1 MKLKTGNYAGQISWN
16 LGSCQSKRQGYGS
29 YARYVEQCC
38 LPTGSYTLQC
48 KDSASNGWHGGY
60 IEVDGQKYCDNFLG
74 GNVETSQI
82 TVEGNGKYF
91 SYFASILFSIC
102 SRLVIFLHLNSI
114 SRVRPSSLH
123 GT

>member
-48 KDSASNGWHGGY
+48 KDSGGNGWQGGY
-60 IEVDGQKYCDNFLG
+60 IEVGGQKYCDPVQFRT
-74 GNVETSQI
+74 GNTHTTQI

-91 SYFASILFSIC
+91 SHFASIL
-102 SRLVIFLHLNSI
+102 
-114 SRVRPSSLH
+114 SSY
-123 GT
+123 